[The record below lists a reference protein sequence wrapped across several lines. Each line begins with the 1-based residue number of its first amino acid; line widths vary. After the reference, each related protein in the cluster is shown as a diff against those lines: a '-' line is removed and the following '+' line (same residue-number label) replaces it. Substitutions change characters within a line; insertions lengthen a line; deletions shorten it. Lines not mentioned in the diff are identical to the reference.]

1 MRHLTLYIIILLLV
15 APITATAQEDEDS
28 QSQKE
33 IDSILSLIKP
43 DTPDSEKAKYYYEI
57 ASTTGN
63 SDSII
68 KYASLSLDYCDKKDD
83 ELIFINQLYII
94 ESYQLLGKYQ
104 QALEYAFMALQ
115 SCADTSKF
123 VAWHLQNI
131 ALTYN
136 YMNKT
141 DSMTFYFNKSLDLS
155 IKNKDTACISFCYEH
170 LGLSCSNRG
179 LLNEAKNFYEKAL
192 EIDSASG
199 DILKCA
205 YDYYRLGENVTQ
217 KDSLTTNDFYTA
229 KYYFIKALNIFDS
242 IWNDAERKYWCY
254 ESLAALYIEQA
265 KNTGEKKFADTCA
278 IYMKKCEVYYSNLAK
293 SSTNYYYHV
302 YILADYYIF
311 CNQNNDALAAVLDI
325 GKNFNEETDPTDWCD
340 YYEKLKQIY
349 TNLGDYKKA
358 LECSEKY
365 NKYKQKNLNDSTVS
379 AISDFKAE
387 QAVKIEKLERETA
400 EKLHIAEK
408 RRMWILIIAL
418 FVGLGLVVRIFWVKR
433 KAHKALAEKNEI
445 LQQQKTEIETQR
457 DEIETQRDEIEAQ
470 RDEIEA
476 QRDDIIEQKNKIESQ
491 RNEIIKSV
499 NYAQRIQQA
508 AVSKIDEVR
517 DIFPESFVY
526 YKPRD
531 IVSGDYYRCGRCG
544 KYAVMVT
551 ADCTGHGIPGA
562 FLSML
567 GLSGLKEYLVTEY
580 DAENPGTVLDR
591 MRDFIKTTLVSSQN
605 NFDIKDGMDMTIC
618 CFDFEAMEL
627 RYAIANQ
634 NAYIVRNG
642 EKILLKG
649 DAMPVGRYYAE
660 KEHFQTLSTP
670 LQHGDTVYMFSDG
683 IQDQFG
689 GEAGNERKFMRKNLI
704 NLLASNFTLP
714 MSEQMSKLNEAITAW
729 RGNRAQ
735 IDDMTLVGIRVA

>member
-1 MRHLTLYIIILLLV
+1 
-15 APITATAQEDEDS
+15 
-28 QSQKE
+28 
-33 IDSILSLIKP
+33 
-43 DTPDSEKAKYYYEI
+43 
-57 ASTTGN
+57 
-63 SDSII
+63 
-68 KYASLSLDYCDKKDD
+68 LDYCDKKDD

-115 SCADTSKF
+115 SCTDTSKF

-229 KYYFIKALNIFDS
+229 KYYFIKALNI
-242 IWNDAERKYWCY
+242 
-254 ESLAALYIEQA
+254 
-265 KNTGEKKFADTCA
+265 
-278 IYMKKCEVYYSNLAK
+278 
-293 SSTNYYYHV
+293 
-302 YILADYYIF
+302 
-311 CNQNNDALAAVLDI
+311 
-325 GKNFNEETDPTDWCD
+325 
-340 YYEKLKQIY
+340 
-349 TNLGDYKKA
+349 
-358 LECSEKY
+358 
-365 NKYKQKNLNDSTVS
+365 
-379 AISDFKAE
+379 
-387 QAVKIEKLERETA
+387 
-400 EKLHIAEK
+400 
-408 RRMWILIIAL
+408 
-418 FVGLGLVVRIFWVKR
+418 
-433 KAHKALAEKNEI
+433 
-445 LQQQKTEIETQR
+445 
-457 DEIETQRDEIEAQ
+457 
-470 RDEIEA
+470 
-476 QRDDIIEQKNKIESQ
+476 
-491 RNEIIKSV
+491 
-499 NYAQRIQQA
+499 
-508 AVSKIDEVR
+508 
-517 DIFPESFVY
+517 
-526 YKPRD
+526 
-531 IVSGDYYRCGRCG
+531 
-544 KYAVMVT
+544 
-551 ADCTGHGIPGA
+551 
-562 FLSML
+562 
-567 GLSGLKEYLVTEY
+567 
-580 DAENPGTVLDR
+580 
-591 MRDFIKTTLVSSQN
+591 
-605 NFDIKDGMDMTIC
+605 
-618 CFDFEAMEL
+618 FDFEAMEL